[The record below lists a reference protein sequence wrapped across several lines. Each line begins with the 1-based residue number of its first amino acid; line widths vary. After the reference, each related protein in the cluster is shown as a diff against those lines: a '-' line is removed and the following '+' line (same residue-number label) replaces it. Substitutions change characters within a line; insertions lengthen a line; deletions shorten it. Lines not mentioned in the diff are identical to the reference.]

1 MLQYVCIACMQKPD
15 LPPYPSDAY
24 QAKLVLRIDDRIIND
39 IKDQIINMD
48 QSTDQSTD
56 ELMDQSLV
64 QDQMS
69 SMMEALQIN
78 WIDVPMGNFQMGS
91 HTAGE
96 FASPIHLVR
105 IRSPFQI
112 MQTEVTVRQYQLCV
126 QAGVCTVP
134 LSGEE
139 ACNWR
144 KQDRTE
150 HPVNCLDFN
159 QARTFA
165 KWVGG
170 DLPSEAQWE
179 YVATALGEH
188 QYPWGDM
195 PTVDCMYAH
204 YSGCAPQSKPVCTT
218 QGISTLGI
226 CDLLGNVS
234 EWVLDSFYENYQL
247 GPFNE
252 APICM
257 DESCDQDSR
266 PKIHRG
272 GSWLSPINEMT
283 ATARFSA
290 SYDHQY
296 YGIIGFRV
304 VKAMN

>member
-1 MLQYVCIACMQKPD
+1 MQKPD

-234 EWVLDSFYENYQL
+234 EWVLDSLYENYQL
-247 GPFNE
+247 GLLMKHRFVWMNHV
-252 APICM
+252 IKI
-257 DESCDQDSR
+257 QDL
-266 PKIHRG
+266 KFIEVDLGYHR
-272 GSWLSPINEMT
+272 LT
-283 ATARFSA
+283 
-290 SYDHQY
+290 
-296 YGIIGFRV
+296 
-304 VKAMN
+304 K